1 MCCPAPIFNQIN
13 SFAHSLALKQRLGAT
28 WKRSIS
34 NSLRASSPGYSGGRA
49 GKGRRACSY
58 VCGMWIPPPC
68 GSSRRLSNQ
77 ISDQG
82 EAKKMANVRMSSP
95 SISISNRRFRCRYSN
110 SRGVVGSSS
119 SFSCPAARG
128 PRRAWSQAIFEVF
141 KRTFLFKYNR
151 SVFCAAAHKKVRE

>member
-1 MCCPAPIFNQIN
+1 MCCPSPIFNQIN

-28 WKRSIS
+28 WKRPIS
-34 NSLRASSPGYSGGRA
+34 NSLRASSPGHSGGRA

-58 VCGMWIPPPC
+58 VSGMWIPPPC
-68 GSSRRLSNQ
+68 GSSRQLSYQ
-77 ISDQG
+77 ISDQR
-82 EAKKMANVRMSSP
+82 EAKKRANVRMSSP